1 MPKITKEDF
10 QNALKD
16 YEVKNK
22 ELQIASQNLNK
33 LREQTS
39 NLEDNIIGPYCEKRV
54 VEVFGKT
61 INLSFYSFY
70 YVSHSSKSIR
80 FPSIIELISRPG
92 EPLAH
97 IGDGKFLWLK
107 DLNFNFNSRGLYPR
121 QIIKDKEPFD
131 SSHLL
136 KLCDDLSKELGFRVE
151 FRAIDFVESFSGTHP
166 YCVEDLFLIHEN
178 CKVLCRGDIE
188 YENDGW
194 NIDDE
199 WVLIEDF
206 DGKHLYYGTYG
217 TTAQRGGL
225 NVHIKPG
232 ESYESFLNPSDDVRI
247 ENLSQAK
254 SFLS

>member
-1 MPKITKEDF
+1 MNTTISKEEF
-10 QNALKD
+10 QNAIKE
-16 YEVKNK
+16 YEVKIK
-22 ELQIASQNLNK
+22 ERRIASQTLNK
-33 LREQTS
+33 LSEEIS
-39 NLEDNIIGPYCEKRV
+39 KLDDNIIEPYCKKRV
-54 VEVFGKT
+54 VEVFGEI

-70 YVSHSSKSIR
+70 YVSHSINLIR
-80 FPSIIELISRPG
+80 FPSVIELISRPG

-107 DLNFNFNSRGLYPR
+107 DLNFNFRGLYPW

-136 KLCDDLSKELGFRVE
+136 KLCDDLSDELGFRVE
-151 FRAIDFVESFSGTHP
+151 FSAFDFVESFSGPHP

-178 CKVLCRGDIE
+178 CKVLCSGVIE
-188 YENDGW
+188 YVGW
-194 NIDDE
+194 DIDDE

-206 DGKHLYYGTYG
+206 EGKHLYYG

-232 ESYESFLNPSDDVRI
+232 DSYESFLNPPEGTII
-247 ENLSQAK
+247 ENLSQVK
-254 SFLS
+254 SFLF